1 MCVVA
6 PVAPV
11 RGVRVLDIGSGP
23 VLVCSS
29 GVASTAWDWWPV
41 VRLLRDRFRVV
52 VVDRPGYAP
61 GDVVPEEFPTLRE
74 EAERILDV
82 LDALG
87 IAEPVTGVGH
97 SFGAAVVEAAARLHP
112 ERMCGLV
119 LLDGSVPEVEGIDSE
134 RESARAAERFRRII
148 LPVVLSRPAGVVWR
162 VVGPA
167 VALAAAPGRRAV
179 RRAPGGPCAD
189 IAAQNALAAS
199 VREFMGHRSCMRQ
212 LEQLR
217 VSDPVRS
224 GLPVLV
230 VAANGRLPRRGLSPW
245 AQHVLRQARRFEPQG
260 RVAVRVV
267 SRSGHFV
274 MLDQPRR
281 TAELIASAAGG

>member
-1 MCVVA
+1 MASESSFDVVSKVDHQEVDNA
-6 PVAPV
+6 LQQASKELAQRFDF
-11 RGVRVLDIGSGP
+11 RGTDTTIEWSGEDG
-23 VLVCSS
+23 VSFSSSTDDRIKAAVEVFKEKLVKRGISLKAFEAGEPQSS
-29 GVASTAWDWWPV
+29 GKGY
-41 VRLLRDRFRVV
+41 RL
-52 VVDRPGYAP
+52 G
-61 GDVVPEEFPTLRE
+61 GK
-74 EAERILDV
+74 I
-82 LDALG
+82 
-87 IAEPVTGVGH
+87 I
-97 SFGAAVVEAAARLHP
+97 
-112 ERMCGLV
+112 
-119 LLDGSVPEVEGIDSE
+119 EGIDSE